1 MNADEEHDTDDERDE
16 EEEEEEEEEEQEE
29 EEQQEEEEEEDD
41 EIAELTE
48 KLKMANLKKVE
59 KDKKKALAIIAKIEQ
74 DPAYLTLKQQAE
86 DAQKQANDIRQQMAD
101 FMTDAKKKNG
111 YFGLVKKQK
120 SKTTAQRTEPTTTT
134 DIKKDFQNGA
144 HSKYGLVI
152 CGVVYPISKS
162 GQYYHLGGA
171 LVMCGKVNA
180 KTEHGVDLDFVKKN
194 GLTTL
199 NKLGI
204 FVFGSATNIYTKLR
218 GV

>member
-1 MNADEEHDTDDERDE
+1 
-16 EEEEEEEEEEQEE
+16 
-29 EEQQEEEEEEDD
+29 
-41 EIAELTE
+41 
-48 KLKMANLKKVE
+48 MANLKKVE
-59 KDKKKALAIIAKIEQ
+59 KDKKKALAIIVKIEQ

-101 FMTDAKKKNG
+101 FMTDAKKKSG

-134 DIKKDFQNGA
+134 DIKKDFQNGE

-152 CGVVYPISKS
+152 FGVVYPISKS

-171 LVMCGKVNA
+171 LVMCGKVNG

>member
-16 EEEEEEEEEEQEE
+16 EEEEEETPT
-29 EEQQEEEEEEDD
+29 DDDAD
-41 EIAELTE
+41 EIADLTE
-48 KLKMANLKKVE
+48 KLKITNLKKVE
-59 KDKKKALAIIAKIEQ
+59 KDKKKAIAIIVKIEQ
-74 DPAYLTLKQQAE
+74 DPAFLELKQKAE
-86 DAQKQANDIRQQMAD
+86 DAQKEADDIRQRMAD
-101 FMTDAKKKNG
+101 FMTDAKKKSG

-134 DIKKDFQNGA
+134 DIKKDFQNGE

-152 CGVVYPISKS
+152 FGVVYPISKS

-171 LVMCGKVNA
+171 LVMCGKINN
-180 KTEHGVDLDFVKKN
+180 KTEHGVDLEFVKQN
-194 GLTTL
+194 GITTL

-218 GV
+218 AI